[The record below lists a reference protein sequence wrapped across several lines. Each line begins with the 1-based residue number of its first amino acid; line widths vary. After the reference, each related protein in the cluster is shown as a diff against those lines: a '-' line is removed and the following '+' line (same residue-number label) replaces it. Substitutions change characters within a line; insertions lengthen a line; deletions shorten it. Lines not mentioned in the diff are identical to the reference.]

1 MMNKEIIKPVA
12 VAAFIATIL
21 LGTFTFMEFYT
32 TKVQGAAIM
41 ENRRISMEKD
51 DIIKVKCIEPKA
63 EFAVKETAYLKDY
76 GLLFNPTA
84 KYDVLDIKDG
94 KESQQYNDASMLKM
108 DDELATQGCEEAK
121 QEVASMKDTD
131 RWTYFQSNWKRMM
144 FGDKA

>member
-1 MMNKEIIKPVA
+1 MNKEIIKPIA
-12 VAAFIATIL
+12 VAAFI
-21 LGTFTFMEFYT
+21 GTVLIGSLTFYDFYM

-41 ENRRISMEKD
+41 ENRRISLEKD

-63 EFAVKETAYLKDY
+63 EFAAKETAYLKDY
-76 GLLFNPTA
+76 GLLFNPTS

-121 QEVASMKDTD
+121 QEVAAMKDTD